1 MWYNGFMNIQR
12 FLLTAVLCAAET
24 YFMNEAFFAGSYFF
38 AGVWAFLLYRDLR
51 RAYLVSKATDAII
64 DLTKNQD

>member
-1 MWYNGFMNIQR
+1 
-12 FLLTAVLCAAET
+12 ET

-51 RAYLVSKATDAII
+51 RVYLVSKATDAII